1 MSILIFIHNIAI
13 ELIVLVVIMVNDTT
27 HNQEIIFS
35 TNEWLV
41 LLIGLWMHPL
51 VWERVSASL
60 VDFQIN

>member
-41 LLIGLWMHPL
+41 LLIGL
-51 VWERVSASL
+51 
-60 VDFQIN
+60 